1 MKFKY
6 ILFLIGAGLS
16 ACSFHEQLFVTSTPI
31 VVDSLVQPSS
41 RIDSIISPYR
51 VELEAEMSKVI
62 TSAGVDFVNQRPVG
76 NLGNLVADVLHT
88 IGKNYSD
95 TLPVFTLLNYGGL
108 RSPLNQGAV
117 TVGDVFKLMP
127 FDNQLVLV
135 KMPAKSISE
144 IQAYLRK
151 SGGEPIS
158 GILFQ
163 GNEIL
168 QPTNLPWP
176 TTDFWII
183 TSDYLMNGGDK
194 MIFFTQKIEVIQTGL
209 LLREVILSEF
219 SKEHVLKSNLDQRIK
234 W

>member
-1 MKFKY
+1 M
-6 ILFLIGAGLS
+6 IGAGLS
-16 ACSFHEQLFVTSTPI
+16 ACSFHNQLFVSSAP
-31 VVDSLVQPSS
+31 VSVDSRVQPTSN
-41 RIDSIISPYR
+41 IDSIISPYR
-51 VELEAEMSKVI
+51 IELQAEMSKVI
-62 TSAGVDFVNQRPVG
+62 ASAPVDFVNQRPVG
-76 NLGNLVADVLHT
+76 NLGNLVADVVQS

-108 RSPLNQGAV
+108 RSPINQGNV

-135 KMPAKSISE
+135 KMPANSIIE

-151 SGGEPIS
+151 SGGEPIA

-163 GNEIL
+163 GNDIL
-168 QPTNLPWP
+168 QPTGSPWP
-176 TTDFWII
+176 STDFWIV

-194 MIFFTQKIEVIQTGL
+194 MNFFTQKIEVIQTGL
-209 LLREVILSEF
+209 LLRDVLLSEF
-219 SKEHVLKSNLDQRIK
+219 SKQQELKSTLDQRIK